1 MTEKSV
7 AQKIACKSHFVKIV
21 LENQVSMTVKIM
33 IGFPKINKEKNTQ
46 LLFFIRHVAG
56 FNRRKKEKEEDE
68 EEGEDVERK
77 EEEGEEDRGGW
88 RGRR

>member
-1 MTEKSV
+1 
-7 AQKIACKSHFVKIV
+7 
-21 LENQVSMTVKIM
+21 MTVKIM

-68 EEGEDVERK
+68 EEGE
-77 EEEGEEDRGGW
+77 EDRGGW